1 MSAQRFPHRPRND
14 PESAGEFPWLSWS
27 IKRAGDTILLAVSGA
42 ADVETASVFARA
54 LDDATSYGLPII
66 LDCSSLSH
74 VDATGL
80 DVLLEYRQ
88 RVPRMLLARPGETL
102 RAAVSQQ
109 FLRGFLPAYDSLD
122 TAMTALGVS
131 HVRRTAGPGCDARL
145 FGRWR
150 PRARRGQRRR

>member
-1 MSAQRFPHRPRND
+1 MSARRFLRRPRNGS
-14 PESAGEFPWLSWS
+14 ESAGEFPWLSWR
-27 IKRAGDTILLAVSGA
+27 IKKTGDTVLLAVSGA

-88 RVPRMLLARPGETL
+88 RVPRMLLARPGATL
-102 RAAVSQQ
+102 RTTVSQQ

-131 HVRRTAGPGCDARL
+131 PVRPTAESGCDARL

-150 PRARRGQRRR
+150 PRARRGRARR